1 MSNGFDGKRFLI
13 IGGGGGIGTQLCRRL
28 HEQGAELVIASRDM
42 EHLRPVADETG
53 ARAETLDAREPAA
66 VEELVS
72 ELASNGVLH
81 GAVNL
86 AGSVLIKPA
95 HTMKENEFEETLG
108 LNLITAFNVVR
119 ACAKAMIKQDDG
131 GSVVLMSSAVARH
144 GFPAHEAIA
153 AAKAGVEGL
162 MRSAAAGY
170 ANKSVRV
177 NCVAPGLVRTPLS
190 APVFNSD
197 PMLKASLAMHA
208 DGKPCE
214 PEQAASAIAFLLHP
228 DQAHVTGQTLGV
240 DGGLGSLHAK

>member
-1 MSNGFDGKRFLI
+1 MSDSLQGKRILV
-13 IGGGGGIGTQLCRRL
+13 IGGGGGIGTKLCERL
-28 HEQGAELVIASRDM
+28 AADGAELVIASRDKT
-42 EHLRPVADETG
+42 HLDPVAASTG
-53 ARAETLDAREPAA
+53 ARAETIDAREPGA
-66 VEELVS
+66 VEQLVGDLTNDGEL
-72 ELASNGVLH
+72 N

-95 HTMKENEFEETLG
+95 HTMKEDEFEETIRV
-108 LNLITAFNVVR
+108 NLITAFNLVR
-119 ACAKAMIKQDDG
+119 ACGKVMPKQESG

-170 ANKSVRV
+170 ANKRVRF

-190 APVFNSD
+190 EQVFRSE
-197 PMLKASLAMHA
+197 PMLKASLDMHA

-214 PEQAASAIAFLLHP
+214 PHQAASAIAFLLHP

>member
-1 MSNGFDGKRFLI
+1 MNGSFDGRTVLV
-13 IGGGGGIGTQLCRRL
+13 IGGGGGIGTELCRRL
-28 HEQGAELVIASRDM
+28 HGEGAKLVIASRDA
-42 EHLRPVADETG
+42 EHLKPVADETG
-53 ARAETLDAREPAA
+53 ARAETLDARDHDA
-66 VEELVS
+66 VEALVGS
-72 ELASNGVLH
+72 IAEDGPLH

-95 HTMKENEFEETLG
+95 HTTKPNEFEETVG
-108 LNLITAFNVVR
+108 LNLMTAFNLTR
-119 ACAKAMIKQDDG
+119 ACAKVMMKQEEG

-170 ANKSVRV
+170 ANKGVRF

-190 APVFNSD
+190 QAVFNSE
-197 PMLKASLAMHA
+197 PMLKASLDMHA

-214 PEQAASAIAFLLHP
+214 PSQAASAIAFLLHP